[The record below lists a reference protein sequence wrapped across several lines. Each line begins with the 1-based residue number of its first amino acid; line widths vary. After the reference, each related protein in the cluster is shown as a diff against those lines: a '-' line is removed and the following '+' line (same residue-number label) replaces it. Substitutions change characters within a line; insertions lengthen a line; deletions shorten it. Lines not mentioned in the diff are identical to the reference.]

1 MLRAAAQAR
10 YTRVDGALRGWSS
23 GGLGAPTDLAT
34 PLQMRGDRAGGW
46 LVSHRTD
53 AGGAMF
59 RIAASGEKSVSP
71 VPYAAIFDVA
81 QDGRV
86 WLVRDGALSVV
97 TQLGEVKTLATLGAG
112 AATVDGPLGSSP
124 VGPVALI
131 AAGKDTVYL
140 LVETG
145 VADWSATPPASTV
158 ARSLRVI
165 TRAAAGQDLWNLQT
179 VPLPADIGPLD
190 VVSAIRVGPADELLL
205 LLNQP
210 LRQPVS
216 PAQPAPG
223 TTEWEYAAAASVRVL
238 DRSSAWTT
246 LATKPYTFAR
256 RIVGTA
262 MVATYAFDARDLGVS
277 PSGTVFVGGAGG
289 IYQVDATR
297 GWTATATATP
307 AGQPADAIGRDG
319 PVAAAGFAGA
329 AQLVP
334 DATGLVFYDGQTCQV
349 R

>member
-86 WLVRDGALSVV
+86 WLVRDGALSVA
-97 TQLGEVKTLATLGAG
+97 TQQGQMTTLASLGAG
-112 AATVDGPLGSSP
+112 AAAVDGPLGTSP

-145 VADWSATPPASTV
+145 VADWSGTPPASTV
-158 ARSLRVI
+158 SRSLRVI
-165 TRAAAGQDLWNLQT
+165 TRAAVGQDLWNLQT
-179 VPLPADIGPLD
+179 VPLPADTGPLD
-190 VVSAIRVGPADELLL
+190 VVSAMRVGPADELLL

-223 TTEWEYAAAASVRVL
+223 ATEWVYAAAASVRVL
-238 DRSSAWTT
+238 DRSGAWGT
-246 LATKPYTFAR
+246 LATKPYTFTR

-262 MVATYAFDARDLGVS
+262 MVATYALDARDLGVS
-277 PSGTVFVGGAGG
+277 PSGAVFVGGAGG

-297 GWTATATATP
+297 GWTATATP